1 VFSTRQNKQDG
12 NAVPVAALL
21 SGAVIW
27 GLLWY
32 PYRLLDQAQ
41 IHGAAATAIT
51 YAMALLMG
59 LLIFR
64 KQFKGSRAFGD
75 QPHLLFWI
83 GLFAGWTN
91 LAYVLGVIHGEI
103 MRVLLLFYLAPLWTI
118 VFARLLLREYLSRHG
133 YLVIL
138 LSLGGAMV
146 MLWQPE
152 GGFPLP
158 STYGDWMG
166 LSAGFMFALSN
177 VLSRKDQHHNVQL
190 KSLAV
195 WLGVALIAFCYSLF
209 LHDFPVMMEIS
220 MRTYLLLAVVGLI
233 VFILSIIMQYGLTH
247 VPANQAIV
255 IMLFELVAAA
265 IAAYF
270 LADEVMTL
278 REWAGGAMI
287 VSASLFSAK
296 INRTQ

>member
-1 VFSTRQNKQDG
+1 
-12 NAVPVAALL
+12 
-21 SGAVIW
+21 
-27 GLLWY
+27 
-32 PYRLLDQAQ
+32 
-41 IHGAAATAIT
+41 
-51 YAMALLMG
+51 
-59 LLIFR
+59 
-64 KQFKGSRAFGD
+64 
-75 QPHLLFWI
+75 
-83 GLFAGWTN
+83 
-91 LAYVLGVIHGEI
+91 
-103 MRVLLLFYLAPLWTI
+103 
-118 VFARLLLREYLSRHG
+118 
-133 YLVIL
+133 
-138 LSLGGAMV
+138 
-146 MLWQPE
+146 
-152 GGFPLP
+152 
-158 STYGDWMG
+158 MG

-209 LHDFPVMMEIS
+209 LRDFPVMMEIS

-255 IMLFELVAAA
+255 IMLFELVAAS

>member
-1 VFSTRQNKQDG
+1 
-12 NAVPVAALL
+12 
-21 SGAVIW
+21 
-27 GLLWY
+27 
-32 PYRLLDQAQ
+32 
-41 IHGAAATAIT
+41 
-51 YAMALLMG
+51 
-59 LLIFR
+59 
-64 KQFKGSRAFGD
+64 
-75 QPHLLFWI
+75 
-83 GLFAGWTN
+83 
-91 LAYVLGVIHGEI
+91 
-103 MRVLLLFYLAPLWTI
+103 
-118 VFARLLLREYLSRHG
+118 
-133 YLVIL
+133 
-138 LSLGGAMV
+138 
-146 MLWQPE
+146 
-152 GGFPLP
+152 
-158 STYGDWMG
+158 
-166 LSAGFMFALSN
+166 
-177 VLSRKDQHHNVQL
+177 
-190 KSLAV
+190 
-195 WLGVALIAFCYSLF
+195 